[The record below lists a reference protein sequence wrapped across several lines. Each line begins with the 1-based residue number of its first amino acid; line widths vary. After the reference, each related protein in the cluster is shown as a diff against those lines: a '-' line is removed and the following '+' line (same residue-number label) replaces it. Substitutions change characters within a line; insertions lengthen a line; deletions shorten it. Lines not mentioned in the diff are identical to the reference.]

1 MGRAMTTAAVE
12 VVLVTMILASV
23 STSARTPG
31 TRPVPPG
38 GDPQAAPANPL
49 LTPSALPF
57 GATPFD
63 TIKDTDFSPAFEAG
77 MREQIAEVE
86 AIANNSSPPTFE
98 NTLAALERSGQ
109 TLTRVQLVFNALSGA
124 NTDDALQKLEEEVA
138 PRLSQHQ
145 DAIMLNAK
153 LFARIESLYQA
164 RDRTTLDA
172 ESRRL
177 LEYQYQQFVMAGAKL
192 SDADKAALKS
202 LNEQDAALS
211 AKFQNQLLA
220 AAKDAALVVSDKA
233 ELDGLSPAEVDA
245 AAAAA
250 KDRHLDGKWV
260 ITIVNTTQQPI
271 LASLARRTTRERL
284 FKAGWTRAERGDA
297 NDTRATIAKLAELR
311 ADKAKLLGEPDF
323 AAWRLQDQMAKTPDQ
338 VQQFVGNLVGPA
350 TARAKAEAADI
361 QALIDR
367 QHGGF
372 TLEPWDWDHY
382 AEQVRK
388 ARYAL
393 DTNQVKPYFEL
404 NRVLQDGVFYAA
416 NQLYGLTFKERHD
429 LPVYQSDV
437 RVFEV
442 FDKDGSHLG
451 LFYCDYFTR
460 DNKNGGAW
468 MDILAVQS
476 KLLGRQPVV
485 YNVANF
491 AKPAPGQPAL
501 ISFDDV
507 TTMFHEFGH
516 ALHGLFASQQYPTLS
531 GTAVARDF
539 VEFPSQ
545 FNEHWALDPKVFAH
559 YAVHHTTG
567 QPMPQDLVDKIKKS
581 QKFNQGYALT
591 EILAAADLDLA
602 WHMTT
607 PAAAHALVAD
617 AAKSGLDAVDQ
628 FEARAL
634 ASAHLDLP
642 PVPSRYRSSYFLHI
656 WANGYFAGYYAYL
669 WTEMLDDDAF
679 SWFTEHGGLSRA
691 NGQRFRDLILSRGN
705 TEDYRAMFRAFRGRD
720 PIIEPMLEQRG
731 LREPGAK

>member
-1 MGRAMTTAAVE
+1 MTMAAVGL
-12 VVLVTMILASV
+12 VLITMILASV
-23 STSARTPG
+23 STNARTPT

-38 GDPQAAPANPL
+38 GDPQGAPANPL

-57 GATPFD
+57 SATPFD
-63 TIKDTDFSPAFEAG
+63 KIKDTDFAPAFEAS

-86 AIANNSSPPTFE
+86 AIANNPSPPTFD
-98 NTLAALERSGQ
+98 NTLVALERSGQ
-109 TLTRVQLVFNALSGA
+109 TLTRVQVVFNALTGA

-138 PRLSQHQ
+138 PKLSQHQ
-145 DAIMLNAK
+145 DAIMFNAK

-164 RDRTTLDA
+164 RDPVKLDA

-177 LEYQYQQFVMAGAKL
+177 IEYQYQQFVMAGAKL
-192 SDADKAALKS
+192 SDADKATMKS

-211 AKFQNQLLA
+211 AKFQNQLLG

-233 ELDGLSPAEVDA
+233 ELDGLSPAELAA

-260 ITIVNTTQQPI
+260 ISIVKTTQQPL
-271 LASLARRTTRERL
+271 LASLTSRTTRERL

-311 ADKAKLLGEPDF
+311 ADKAKLLGQPSF

-338 VQQFVGNLVGPA
+338 VQHFVGNLVAPA

-361 QALIDR
+361 QALIDQ

-372 TLEPWDWDHY
+372 TLEPSDWDHY

-429 LPVYQSDV
+429 LPVYQPDV

-451 LFYCDYFTR
+451 LFYCDYFKR

-476 KLLGRQPVV
+476 KLLGAQPVV

-559 YAVHHTTG
+559 YAVHYETG

-602 WHMTT
+602 WHMIA
-607 PAAAHALVAD
+607 PAAAHALVDDVARTGAD
-617 AAKSGLDAVDQ
+617 RVDQ

-642 PVPSRYRSSYFLHI
+642 QVPSRYRSSYFLHI
-656 WANGYFAGYYAYL
+656 WANGYSAGYYAYL

-705 TEDYRAMFRAFRGRD
+705 TEDYGAMFRAFRGRD

-731 LREPGAK
+731 LKEPGAK